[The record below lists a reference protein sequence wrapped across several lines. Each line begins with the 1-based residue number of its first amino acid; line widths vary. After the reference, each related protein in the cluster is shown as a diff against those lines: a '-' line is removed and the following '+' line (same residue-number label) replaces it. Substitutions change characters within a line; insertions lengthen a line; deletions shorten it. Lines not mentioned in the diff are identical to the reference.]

1 MHIAHDASLI
11 CSNHTTLLCHIC
23 EHCTCTCCI
32 CASLI
37 LPLSDN
43 NNMYICVGRRRA
55 KQIYEEEIKRG
66 ISKRKLTKVVMV
78 GMAGSG
84 KSTSLETIME
94 EKPPADRDSTPLLK
108 RPVQTEVIYIDK
120 SVKWVKKSPEEKK
133 RYIANLLRAR
143 AQRLAQQAPTGNNS
157 ASTPT
162 PVPPT
167 SVQSTPDQP
176 ASSTS
181 QSSTATQPTTS
192 PTPTSAATP
201 AATAE
206 GSSSTA
212 PEVTIE
218 SLLQSLE
225 VDDEFISLINVPSD
239 SLETILEERVVYVTD
254 SGGQPEFLEA
264 MTVFLGETSACV
276 LVIDLSQSL
285 DEHTLIGYY
294 RRSKPVSKP
303 YRSIRSNEE
312 NLKQSI
318 RTVNTFTS
326 KTKGPPTK
334 LLFLGTHRDILC
346 ATETVAEKNTRLHK
360 IIPAKFKKQVI
371 SLDPK
376 RLIFEINALNPDDID
391 KKTAEKVR
399 SYILEQC
406 PVKEVE
412 LPMRWHA
419 LEEKLRALTEGLGR
433 LVMSRGECWQ
443 VAESL
448 GLEKDSFDA
457 ALDFYH
463 GVSLMF
469 YFRDVLPGVVFIDPQ
484 VLLDKVSELIEFMFE
499 LREPEDQE
507 DESSPDAT
515 AADNQP
521 PSDDS
526 KPAPHSTS
534 ADATLSHV
542 CSTAVYPSSSETPKS
557 THTSLKLSPRAPWR
571 AFKRAVSGLHPA
583 TSAAKIPQA
592 TTPVNEPLPS
602 KLTDAAATI
611 PSNEPLPRISL
622 TSATAGVN
630 LLPAGWEEFNK
641 FGHITK
647 SFLNNKRF
655 NSHYHT
661 GIFTSDDLIH
671 LLEELLVFAKL
682 STDDDCPD
690 TWFMPSVLKQV
701 PAEKMEEVCVSPG
714 PLVAD
719 FPDGG
724 PQNGIFC
731 SLMSHVLSPQN
742 RHPHPW
748 KLCLSFDEPK
758 CLYRN
763 CIQFKV
769 PKYGTVTLIDRYE
782 YFEVHVHTT
791 KDKMQEL
798 WQHTRNALFSGIE
811 SVCGTLGY
819 SNNKPR
825 PAIICPK
832 PHSDKS
838 HAAYIEDGKW
848 NCTCDDCEF
857 GNLRD
862 LETQFPWCTET
873 SESVH
878 DLILHH

>member
-1 MHIAHDASLI
+1 M
-11 CSNHTTLLCHIC
+11 
-23 EHCTCTCCI
+23 
-32 CASLI
+32 
-37 LPLSDN
+37 
-43 NNMYICVGRRRA
+43 
-55 KQIYEEEIKRG
+55 
-66 ISKRKLTKVVMV
+66 
-78 GMAGSG
+78 
-84 KSTSLETIME
+84 
-94 EKPPADRDSTPLLK
+94 
-108 RPVQTEVIYIDK
+108 
-120 SVKWVKKSPEEKK
+120 
-133 RYIANLLRAR
+133 
-143 AQRLAQQAPTGNNS
+143 
-157 ASTPT
+157 
-162 PVPPT
+162 
-167 SVQSTPDQP
+167 
-176 ASSTS
+176 
-181 QSSTATQPTTS
+181 
-192 PTPTSAATP
+192 
-201 AATAE
+201 
-206 GSSSTA
+206 
-212 PEVTIE
+212 
-218 SLLQSLE
+218 
-225 VDDEFISLINVPSD
+225 
-239 SLETILEERVVYVTD
+239 TD

-264 MTVFLGETSACV
+264 MTVFLGQASACV

-303 YRSIRSNEE
+303 YRCIRSNEE

-334 LLFLGTHRDILC
+334 VLFLGTHRDILC
-346 ATETVAEKNTRLHK
+346 ATETVAEKNTRLLK

-391 KKTAEKVR
+391 KKTAEKIR

-448 GLEKDSFDA
+448 GLEEDSFDA
-457 ALDFYH
+457 ALDFFH

-469 YFRDVLPGVVFIDPQ
+469 NFRDVLPGVVFIDPQ

-507 DESSPDAT
+507 DESSPDTT
-515 AADNQP
+515 AADNQH

-526 KPAPHSTS
+526 KPAPHST
-534 ADATLSHV
+534 D
-542 CSTAVYPSSSETPKS
+542 EE
-557 THTSLKLSPRAPWR
+557 
-571 AFKRAVSGLHPA
+571 G
-583 TSAAKIPQA
+583 
-592 TTPVNEPLPS
+592 TTPASEPLS
-602 KLTDAAATI
+602 ENG
-611 PSNEPLPRISL
+611 SISS
-622 TSATAGVN
+622 TPDVD

-647 SFLNNKRF
+647 SFLNDKRF
-655 NSHYHT
+655 NSHYHP

-731 SLMSHVLSPQN
+731 SLMSHVLSPHN

-748 KLCLSFDEPK
+748 KLCLSSNEPT

-763 CIQFKV
+763 CIEFHV
-769 PKYGTVTLIDRYE
+769 PEYGTVTLIDRYE
-782 YFEVHVHTT
+782 YFEVHVSTSEEEMH
-791 KDKMQEL
+791 EL
-798 WQHTRNALFSGIE
+798 WKHTRNALFSGIE

-838 HAAYIEDGKW
+838 HSAYIKNGKW
-848 NCTCDDCEF
+848 NCTCDMRVR
-857 GNLRD
+857 GNLGD
-862 LETQFPWCTET
+862 LEIVFPWCDET
-873 SESVH
+873 CESVH

>member
-1 MHIAHDASLI
+1 MSYT
-11 CSNHTTLLCHIC
+11 CVC

-32 CASLI
+32 HVCASLI

-66 ISKRKLTKVVMV
+66 ISKRNITKVVIV
-78 GMAGSG
+78 GTAGSG

-143 AQRLAQQAPTGNNS
+143 AQRLAQQSPTGNDS

-167 SVQSTPDQP
+167 SVQSTPDQS
-176 ASSTS
+176 ASSTN

-192 PTPTSAATP
+192 PTPASAAAP

-264 MTVFLGETSACV
+264 MTVFLGETSACI

-303 YRSIRSNEE
+303 YRCIRSNEE

-346 ATETVAEKNTRLHK
+346 ATETVAVKNERLHK

-412 LPMRWHA
+412 LPMRWHI

-448 GLEKDSFDA
+448 GLEEDSFDA
-457 ALDFYH
+457 ALNFFH

-469 YFRDVLPGVVFIDPQ
+469 YFRDILPGVVFIDPQ

-499 LREPEDQE
+499 LRQLEDQE

-526 KPAPHSTS
+526 KPAPQST
-534 ADATLSHV
+534 D
-542 CSTAVYPSSSETPKS
+542 EE
-557 THTSLKLSPRAPWR
+557 
-571 AFKRAVSGLHPA
+571 
-583 TSAAKIPQA
+583 A
-592 TTPVNEPLPS
+592 TTPVSEPLPE
-602 KLTDAAATI
+602 KPPTPEVD
-611 PSNEPLPRISL
+611 
-622 TSATAGVN
+622 

-647 SFLNNKRF
+647 SFLNDKRF

-701 PAEKMEEVCVSPG
+701 PAEKMEEVRVSPG

-748 KLCLSFDEPK
+748 KLCLSSNEPT

-763 CIQFKV
+763 CIEFHV
-769 PKYGTVTLIDRYE
+769 PEYGTVTLIDRYE
-782 YFEVHVHTT
+782 YFEVHVYTT

-838 HAAYIEDGKW
+838 HSAYIKNGRW
-848 NCTCDDCEF
+848 NCTCDNRVF

-862 LETQFPWCTET
+862 LETEFPWCNCK
-873 SESVH
+873 
-878 DLILHH
+878 LILKHSVYIHVRVCA

>member
-1 MHIAHDASLI
+1 MLHSYV
-11 CSNHTTLLCHIC
+11 
-23 EHCTCTCCI
+23 TCCI

-66 ISKRKLTKVVMV
+66 ISKRHITKVVYI
-78 GMAGSG
+78 GSAGSG

-133 RYIANLLRAR
+133 RYIANFLRAR
-143 AQRLAQQAPTGNNS
+143 AQRLAQQSPNGNDSTS
-157 ASTPT
+157 APT

-176 ASSTS
+176 SSSTS

-264 MTVFLGETSACV
+264 MTVFLSETSACV

-303 YRSIRSNEE
+303 YRCIRSNEE

-326 KTKGPPTK
+326 KMKGPPTK

-346 ATETVAEKNTRLHK
+346 ATETVAEKNARLLK

-391 KKTAEKVR
+391 KKTAEKIR

-448 GLEKDSFDA
+448 GLEEDSFDA

-521 PSDDS
+521 PPDDS
-526 KPAPHSTS
+526 KPAPHST
-534 ADATLSHV
+534 D
-542 CSTAVYPSSSETPKS
+542 EE
-557 THTSLKLSPRAPWR
+557 
-571 AFKRAVSGLHPA
+571 
-583 TSAAKIPQA
+583 A
-592 TTPVNEPLPS
+592 TTPVSEPLPE
-602 KLTDAAATI
+602 KPPTPD
-611 PSNEPLPRISL
+611 
-622 TSATAGVN
+622 VD

-647 SFLNNKRF
+647 TFLNDKRF

-742 RHPHPW
+742 CHPHPW

-782 YFEVHVHTT
+782 YFEVHVYAT

>member
-1 MHIAHDASLI
+1 
-11 CSNHTTLLCHIC
+11 
-23 EHCTCTCCI
+23 
-32 CASLI
+32 
-37 LPLSDN
+37 
-43 NNMYICVGRRRA
+43 MYICVGRRRA
-55 KQIYEEEIKRG
+55 KQIYEIEIKRG
-66 ISKRKLTKVVMV
+66 ISKRKITKVVMV

-143 AQRLAQQAPTGNNS
+143 AQRLAQQTPTDNDS

-167 SVQSTPDQP
+167 SVQSTP

-225 VDDEFISLINVPSD
+225 VDEEFISLVNVPSD

-264 MTVFLGETSACV
+264 MTVFLGETSACI

-303 YRSIRSNEE
+303 YRCIRSNEE

-326 KTKGPPTK
+326 KMKGPPTK
-334 LLFLGTHRDILC
+334 VLFLGTHRDILC
-346 ATETVAEKNTRLHK
+346 ATETVAEKNSRLLK

-371 SLDPK
+371 SLSPK
-376 RLIFEINALNPDDID
+376 KLIFEINALNPDDID
-391 KKTAEKVR
+391 KKTAERIR

-412 LPMRWHA
+412 LPMRWHT

-433 LVMSRGECWQ
+433 LVMSRRECWQ

-448 GLEKDSFDA
+448 GLEEDSFDA
-457 ALDFYH
+457 ALDFFH
-463 GVSLMF
+463 TVSLMF
-469 YFRDVLPGVVFIDPQ
+469 YFRDILPGVVFIDPQ

-499 LREPEDQE
+499 LREPEDPE

-515 AADNQP
+515 AADNHS

-526 KPAPHSTS
+526 KPAPHSI
-534 ADATLSHV
+534 D
-542 CSTAVYPSSSETPKS
+542 EE
-557 THTSLKLSPRAPWR
+557 
-571 AFKRAVSGLHPA
+571 
-583 TSAAKIPQA
+583 A
-592 TTPVNEPLPS
+592 TTPVSEPLPE
-602 KLTDAAATI
+602 KPPTPD
-611 PSNEPLPRISL
+611 
-622 TSATAGVN
+622 VD

-647 SFLNNKRF
+647 SFLNDKRF

-661 GIFTSDDLIH
+661 DIFTSDDLIH

-690 TWFMPSVLKQV
+690 TWFIPSVLKQV

-748 KLCLSFDEPK
+748 KLCLSSNEPT

-763 CIQFKV
+763 CIEFHV
-769 PKYGTVTLIDRYE
+769 PEYGTVTLIDRYE

-798 WQHTRNALFSGIE
+798 WQHTQNALFSGIE

-838 HAAYIEDGKW
+838 HSAYIKNGRW
-848 NCTCDDCEF
+848 NCTCDNREF
-857 GNLRD
+857 GNLSD
-862 LETQFPWCTET
+862 LETEFPWCNF
-873 SESVH
+873 VKCK
-878 DLILHH
+878 LILKHSHVHA

>member
-1 MHIAHDASLI
+1 M
-11 CSNHTTLLCHIC
+11 
-23 EHCTCTCCI
+23 
-32 CASLI
+32 
-37 LPLSDN
+37 
-43 NNMYICVGRRRA
+43 
-55 KQIYEEEIKRG
+55 
-66 ISKRKLTKVVMV
+66 
-78 GMAGSG
+78 
-84 KSTSLETIME
+84 
-94 EKPPADRDSTPLLK
+94 
-108 RPVQTEVIYIDK
+108 
-120 SVKWVKKSPEEKK
+120 
-133 RYIANLLRAR
+133 
-143 AQRLAQQAPTGNNS
+143 
-157 ASTPT
+157 
-162 PVPPT
+162 
-167 SVQSTPDQP
+167 
-176 ASSTS
+176 
-181 QSSTATQPTTS
+181 
-192 PTPTSAATP
+192 
-201 AATAE
+201 
-206 GSSSTA
+206 
-212 PEVTIE
+212 
-218 SLLQSLE
+218 
-225 VDDEFISLINVPSD
+225 
-239 SLETILEERVVYVTD
+239 TD

-303 YRSIRSNEE
+303 YRCIRSNEE

-346 ATETVAEKNTRLHK
+346 ATETVAEKNARLLK

-448 GLEKDSFDA
+448 GLEEDSFDA
-457 ALDFYH
+457 ALDFFH
-463 GVSLMF
+463 SVSLMF
-469 YFRDVLPGVVFIDPQ
+469 HFGDILPGVVFIDPQ

-507 DESSPDAT
+507 DESPPDAT
-515 AADNQP
+515 AADSQP

-526 KPAPHSTS
+526 KPAPHST
-534 ADATLSHV
+534 D
-542 CSTAVYPSSSETPKS
+542 EE
-557 THTSLKLSPRAPWR
+557 
-571 AFKRAVSGLHPA
+571 
-583 TSAAKIPQA
+583 A
-592 TTPVNEPLPS
+592 TTPVSEPLS
-602 KLTDAAATI
+602 ENA
-611 PSNEPLPRISL
+611 SISS
-622 TSATAGVN
+622 TSDVD

-647 SFLNNKRF
+647 SFLNDKRF
-655 NSHYHT
+655 NSHYHP

-748 KLCLSFDEPK
+748 KLCLSSNEPT

-763 CIQFKV
+763 CIEFHV
-769 PKYGTVTLIDRYE
+769 PEYGTVTLIDRYE
-782 YFEVHVHTT
+782 YFEVHVYTT

-819 SNNKPR
+819 SDNKPR

-838 HAAYIEDGKW
+838 HSAYIKNGRW
-848 NCTCDDCEF
+848 NCTCDDREF

>member
-1 MHIAHDASLI
+1 M
-11 CSNHTTLLCHIC
+11 
-23 EHCTCTCCI
+23 
-32 CASLI
+32 
-37 LPLSDN
+37 
-43 NNMYICVGRRRA
+43 
-55 KQIYEEEIKRG
+55 
-66 ISKRKLTKVVMV
+66 
-78 GMAGSG
+78 
-84 KSTSLETIME
+84 
-94 EKPPADRDSTPLLK
+94 
-108 RPVQTEVIYIDK
+108 
-120 SVKWVKKSPEEKK
+120 
-133 RYIANLLRAR
+133 
-143 AQRLAQQAPTGNNS
+143 
-157 ASTPT
+157 
-162 PVPPT
+162 
-167 SVQSTPDQP
+167 
-176 ASSTS
+176 
-181 QSSTATQPTTS
+181 
-192 PTPTSAATP
+192 
-201 AATAE
+201 
-206 GSSSTA
+206 
-212 PEVTIE
+212 
-218 SLLQSLE
+218 
-225 VDDEFISLINVPSD
+225 
-239 SLETILEERVVYVTD
+239 TD
-254 SGGQPEFLEA
+254 SGGQPELLEA

-276 LVIDLSQSL
+276 SVIDLSQSL

-303 YRSIRSNEE
+303 YRCIRSNEE

-346 ATETVAEKNTRLHK
+346 ATETVAEKNARLLK

-376 RLIFEINALNPDDID
+376 RLIFEINALNPDNID

-412 LPMRWHA
+412 LPKRWHA

-448 GLEKDSFDA
+448 GLEEDSFNT
-457 ALDFYH
+457 ALDFFH
-463 GVSLMF
+463 SVSLMF

-499 LREPEDQE
+499 IREPEDQE

-515 AADNQP
+515 AVDSQP

-526 KPAPHSTS
+526 KPAPHST
-534 ADATLSHV
+534 DDEDT
-542 CSTAVYPSSSETPKS
+542 
-557 THTSLKLSPRAPWR
+557 
-571 AFKRAVSGLHPA
+571 
-583 TSAAKIPQA
+583 IPLG
-592 TTPVNEPLPS
+592 EPLPKKPPLS
-602 KLTDAAATI
+602 RKPDYHSTVATS
-611 PSNEPLPRISL
+611 PVSEPLHKKPL
-622 TSATAGVN
+622 TNTTPDVG
-630 LLPAGWEEFNK
+630 LLPAGWEGFNK

-647 SFLNNKRF
+647 SFLNDKRF

-701 PAEKMEEVCVSPG
+701 PAEKTEEVCVSPG

-719 FPDGG
+719 FPDSG

-748 KLCLSFDEPK
+748 KLCLSSNEPT

-763 CIQFKV
+763 CIEFKV
-769 PKYGTVTLIDRYE
+769 PKYGTVTLIDRYD

-798 WQHTRNALFSGIE
+798 WQYTRNALFSGIE

-838 HAAYIEDGKW
+838 HSAYIEDGKW
-848 NCTCDDCEF
+848 YCTCDDREF

-862 LETQFPWCTET
+862 LKTQFPWCTET

-878 DLILHH
+878 MS

>member
-1 MHIAHDASLI
+1 MYIL
-11 CSNHTTLLCHIC
+11 
-23 EHCTCTCCI
+23 

-37 LPLSDN
+37 FPLSDN
-43 NNMYICVGRRRA
+43 NNIYICVGTRRA

-66 ISKRKLTKVVMV
+66 IFKRKITKVVVV
-78 GMAGSG
+78 GMAGSE
-84 KSTSLETIME
+84 KSTSFETIME
-94 EKPPADRDSTPLLK
+94 EKPPADRNSTPLLK

-120 SVKWVKKSPEEKK
+120 SFKWVKKTPEEKK
-133 RYIANLLRAR
+133 GYIANLLRAR
-143 AQRLAQQAPTGNNS
+143 AQRLAQQSPTGKDS

-167 SVQSTPDQP
+167 SVQSIPDRP
-176 ASSTS
+176 ASPTS
-181 QSSTATQPTTS
+181 QASTATQPTTA
-192 PTPTSAATP
+192 PTPTSAA
-201 AATAE
+201 AT
-206 GSSSTA
+206 SSSTA

-218 SLLQSLE
+218 SLLQ
-225 VDDEFISLINVPSD
+225 VDDDFISLINVPSD

-254 SGGQPEFLEA
+254 SGGQPEIHEA
-264 MTVFLGETSACV
+264 MTVFLGETSACI

-285 DEHTLIGYY
+285 DKHALIGYY

-303 YRSIRSNEE
+303 YRCIRSNED

-318 RTVNTFTS
+318 RTVNTFAS
-326 KTKGPPTK
+326 KRKGPPTK
-334 LLFLGTHRDILC
+334 LLFLGNHCDILC
-346 ATETVAEKNTRLHK
+346 ATETVAEKNARLLK

-419 LEEKLRALTEGLGR
+419 LEEKLRALTEGVGR
-433 LVMSRGECWQ
+433 LVMSRGECGQ

-448 GLEKDSFDA
+448 GLEEDSFDA
-457 ALDFYH
+457 ALDFFH

-507 DESSPDAT
+507 DESSRDAT
-515 AADNQP
+515 AAENHP

-526 KPAPHSTS
+526 KPAPHST
-534 ADATLSHV
+534 DEEDT
-542 CSTAVYPSSSETPKS
+542 TAVSEPFSENALISS
-557 THTSLKLSPRAPWR
+557 TSD
-571 AFKRAVSGLHPA
+571 V
-583 TSAAKIPQA
+583 
-592 TTPVNEPLPS
+592 
-602 KLTDAAATI
+602 D
-611 PSNEPLPRISL
+611 
-622 TSATAGVN
+622 

-641 FGHITK
+641 FGYITK
-647 SFLNNKRF
+647 SFLDDKRF

-682 STDDDCPD
+682 STDDDCPY
-690 TWFMPSVLKQV
+690 TWFMPSVLKQA
-701 PAEKMEEVCVSPG
+701 PAEKVKEVCVSPG

-724 PQNGIFC
+724 SQNGIFC
-731 SLMSHVLSPQN
+731 SLMSHILSPQN
-742 RHPHPW
+742 HHPHPW

-782 YFEVHVHTT
+782 YFEVHVYTT

-811 SVCGTLGY
+811 SVFGTLGY

-838 HAAYIEDGKW
+838 HAAYIEGGKW
-848 NCTCDDCEF
+848 NCSCDDSEF

-878 DLILHH
+878 DLILHR

>member
-1 MHIAHDASLI
+1 
-11 CSNHTTLLCHIC
+11 
-23 EHCTCTCCI
+23 
-32 CASLI
+32 
-37 LPLSDN
+37 
-43 NNMYICVGRRRA
+43 
-55 KQIYEEEIKRG
+55 
-66 ISKRKLTKVVMV
+66 MV
-78 GMAGSG
+78 GVAGSG

-108 RPVQTEVIYIDK
+108 RPIQTEVIYIDK

-143 AQRLAQQAPTGNNS
+143 AQRLAQQTPTGNDS
-157 ASTPT
+157 AATPT

-201 AATAE
+201 AVTAE

-212 PEVTIE
+212 QEVTIE

-239 SLETILEERVVYVTD
+239 SLETILEERVVYMTD

-303 YRSIRSNEE
+303 YRCIRSNEE

-346 ATETVAEKNTRLHK
+346 ATETVAVKNARLHK

-448 GLEKDSFDA
+448 GLEEDSFDT
-457 ALDFYH
+457 ALDFFH
-463 GVSLMF
+463 GVSLVF

-499 LREPEDQE
+499 LRKPEDQE
-507 DESSPDAT
+507 DESSPDDP
-515 AADNQP
+515 AADSQP

-526 KPAPHSTS
+526 KPATHST
-534 ADATLSHV
+534 D
-542 CSTAVYPSSSETPKS
+542 EE
-557 THTSLKLSPRAPWR
+557 
-571 AFKRAVSGLHPA
+571 
-583 TSAAKIPQA
+583 A
-592 TTPVNEPLPS
+592 TTPVSEPLPE
-602 KLTDAAATI
+602 K
-611 PSNEPLPRISL
+611 PSTQE
-622 TSATAGVN
+622 VD

-647 SFLNNKRF
+647 SFLNDKRF

-748 KLCLSFDEPK
+748 KLCLSSNEPT

-763 CIQFKV
+763 CIEFKV

-782 YFEVHVHTT
+782 YFEVHVYTT
-791 KDKMQEL
+791 KDKMKEL

-848 NCTCDDCEF
+848 NCTCDDREF

-862 LETQFPWCTET
+862 LETQFRWCTET

-878 DLILHH
+878 DLI

>member
-1 MHIAHDASLI
+1 MDSWSEKQGKPSGNQTRDLQHTRLPAAPNRVTTNGSTRRPYIARPLECIMLYTCSGNKYTQLYILLSHVQKLTHTCIHKHVCCTHISADYYG
-11 CSNHTTLLCHIC
+11 TY
-23 EHCTCTCCI
+23 
-32 CASLI
+32 
-37 LPLSDN
+37 
-43 NNMYICVGRRRA
+43 MYICVGRRRA

-66 ISKRKLTKVVMV
+66 ISKRNITKVVIV
-78 GMAGSG
+78 GIAGSG

-108 RPVQTEVIYIDK
+108 RPVQTEVIYINK

-143 AQRLAQQAPTGNNS
+143 AQRLAQQAPTGNDS
-157 ASTPT
+157 SSTPT

-206 GSSSTA
+206 GSSGTA

-239 SLETILEERVVYVTD
+239 SLETILEERIVYVTD

-264 MTVFLGETSACV
+264 MTVFLGETSACI

-303 YRSIRSNEE
+303 YRCIRSNKE

-318 RTVNTFTS
+318 WTVNTFTS

-346 ATETVAEKNTRLHK
+346 ATETVAEKNARLQK

-433 LVMSRGECWQ
+433 LVMSCGECWQ

-448 GLEKDSFDA
+448 GLEEDSFDA
-457 ALDFYH
+457 ALDFFH
-463 GVSLMF
+463 SVSLMF

-515 AADNQP
+515 AADSQP

-526 KPAPHSTS
+526 KPAPHST
-534 ADATLSHV
+534 DEDT
-542 CSTAVYPSSSETPKS
+542 TAVSEHLSENASISST
-557 THTSLKLSPRAPWR
+557 LD
-571 AFKRAVSGLHPA
+571 V
-583 TSAAKIPQA
+583 
-592 TTPVNEPLPS
+592 
-602 KLTDAAATI
+602 D
-611 PSNEPLPRISL
+611 
-622 TSATAGVN
+622 

-647 SFLNNKRF
+647 SFLNDKRF
-655 NSHYHT
+655 NSHYHP

-748 KLCLSFDEPK
+748 KLCLSFNEPV
-758 CLYRN
+758 
-763 CIQFKV
+763 FV
-769 PKYGTVTLIDRYE
+769 
-782 YFEVHVHTT
+782 
-791 KDKMQEL
+791 
-798 WQHTRNALFSGIE
+798 S
-811 SVCGTLGY
+811 
-819 SNNKPR
+819 
-825 PAIICPK
+825 
-832 PHSDKS
+832 
-838 HAAYIEDGKW
+838 
-848 NCTCDDCEF
+848 
-857 GNLRD
+857 
-862 LETQFPWCTET
+862 
-873 SESVH
+873 
-878 DLILHH
+878 

>member
-1 MHIAHDASLI
+1 
-11 CSNHTTLLCHIC
+11 
-23 EHCTCTCCI
+23 
-32 CASLI
+32 
-37 LPLSDN
+37 
-43 NNMYICVGRRRA
+43 
-55 KQIYEEEIKRG
+55 
-66 ISKRKLTKVVMV
+66 
-78 GMAGSG
+78 
-84 KSTSLETIME
+84 ME
-94 EKPPADRDSTPLLK
+94 EKPPADRNSTPLLK

-143 AQRLAQQAPTGNNS
+143 AQRLAQQAPTGNDS

-239 SLETILEERVVYVTD
+239 SLETILEERVVYMTD

-264 MTVFLGETSACV
+264 MTVFLGQASACV
-276 LVIDLSQSL
+276 LVVDLSQSL

-303 YRSIRSNEE
+303 YRCIRSNEE

-334 LLFLGTHRDILC
+334 VLFLGTHRDILC
-346 ATETVAEKNTRLHK
+346 ATETVAEKNARLLK

-412 LPMRWHA
+412 LPMRWHT

-448 GLEKDSFDA
+448 GLEEDSFDA
-457 ALDFYH
+457 ALDFFH

-469 YFRDVLPGVVFIDPQ
+469 YFRDILPGVVFIDPQ

-526 KPAPHSTS
+526 KPAPHST
-534 ADATLSHV
+534 D
-542 CSTAVYPSSSETPKS
+542 EED
-557 THTSLKLSPRAPWR
+557 
-571 AFKRAVSGLHPA
+571 
-583 TSAAKIPQA
+583 
-592 TTPVNEPLPS
+592 TTPVSEPLS
-602 KLTDAAATI
+602 ENA
-611 PSNEPLPRISL
+611 SISS
-622 TSATAGVN
+622 TSDVD

-647 SFLNNKRF
+647 TFLNDKRF

-731 SLMSHVLSPQN
+731 SLMSHILSPQN

-782 YFEVHVHTT
+782 YFEVHVYTT

-798 WQHTRNALFSGIE
+798 WQHARNALFSGIE

-825 PAIICPK
+825 PAIICPTH
-832 PHSDKS
+832 HSDKS

-862 LETQFPWCTET
+862 LETQFPWCTVT